1 MLTTTE
7 KKTHLPVDRNF
18 TSAATEKQS
27 FVTMRVN
34 GQLFGASVM
43 VVQDVVRAHKIAHIP
58 LAPSVVEG
66 SLNLRGRIVTVINM
80 YTRLGL
86 PLADPAQK
94 QMHVVIEYKDEL
106 FSLMVDAVGDVLS
119 LPVDEIDKVPVNL
132 HTSWRDIAAGVY
144 RLDGEL
150 LVLFDI
156 SALLNFIQV

>member
-1 MLTTTE
+1 MLTTTD
-7 KKTHLPVDRNF
+7 KKPLLPADRNF
-18 TSAATEKQS
+18 TSAAVEKQS

-43 VVQDVVRAHKIAHIP
+43 VVQDVVRAQKIARIP
-58 LAPSVVEG
+58 LAPPVVEG

-80 YTRLGL
+80 VTRLGL
-86 PLADPAQK
+86 PPAPEGTK

-119 LPVDEIDKVPVNL
+119 LPVEEIDKVPVNL
-132 HTSWRDIAAGVY
+132 HASWREIAAGVY

-150 LVLFDI
+150 LVLFDVG
-156 SALLNFIQV
+156 ALLNFS

>member
-1 MLTTTE
+1 MQMTE
-7 KKTHLPVDRNF
+7 RKMVPSEMSNSPASER
-18 TSAATEKQS
+18 QS

-43 VVQDVVRAHKIAHIP
+43 VVQDVVREQKIARIP
-58 LAPSVVEG
+58 LAPYVVQG

-80 YTRLGL
+80 YKRLGI
-86 PLADPAQK
+86 PAANMPAK

-106 FSLMVDAVGDVLS
+106 FSLMVDAVGDVLTLS
-119 LPVDEIDKVPVNL
+119 MNQIDKVPVNIQA
-132 HTSWRDIAAGVY
+132 SWREMAAGVC

-156 SALLNFIQV
+156 AELMHFNLS

>member
-1 MLTTTE
+1 MLTTE
-7 KKTHLPVDRNF
+7 KKITSSHLPSINAIAV
-18 TSAATEKQS
+18 EKQS

-43 VVQDVVRAHKIAHIP
+43 VVQDVVREQKIARIP
-58 LAPSVVEG
+58 LSPPMIEG

-80 YTRLGL
+80 YKRLGVND
-86 PLADPAQK
+86 AHKPAK

-119 LPVDEIDKVPVNL
+119 LAVNQIDKVPVNL
-132 HTSWRDIAAGVY
+132 HSSWREMAAGVY

-156 SALLNFIQV
+156 AALMHLHH

>member
-1 MLTTTE
+1 MLTTQNP
-7 KKTHLPVDRNF
+7 HPLPSQHTPPLVV
-18 TSAATEKQS
+18 AEKQS

-43 VVQDVVRAHKIAHIP
+43 VVQDVVREQKIARIP

-86 PLADPAQK
+86 NPEERPAK
-94 QMHVVIEYKDEL
+94 QMHVVIEYRDEL

-119 LPVDEIDKVPVNL
+119 VPIHQIDKVPVNL
-132 HTSWRDIAAGVY
+132 HSAWREMAAGVY
-144 RLDGEL
+144 RLDHEL
-150 LVLFDI
+150 LVLFDVA
-156 SALLNFIQV
+156 ALMQFPH